1 MKLQGMQKRLNKK
14 YLQVYDVIELNG
26 YLIINIEDPY
36 YLELDLIN
44 HEISFSKNVNF
55 ERIIFLSEQDQ
66 KSITSI
72 GIPPRSVNK
81 FKKFIL

>member
-14 YLQVYDVIELNG
+14 YLQVYDVIEVDG

-36 YLELDLIN
+36 YLELDLIDY
-44 HEISFSKNVNF
+44 EISFTKTVNF
-55 ERIIFLSEQDQ
+55 ERVILDYNT
-66 KSITSI
+66 SITSI
-72 GIPPRSVNK
+72 GISPRSVNK